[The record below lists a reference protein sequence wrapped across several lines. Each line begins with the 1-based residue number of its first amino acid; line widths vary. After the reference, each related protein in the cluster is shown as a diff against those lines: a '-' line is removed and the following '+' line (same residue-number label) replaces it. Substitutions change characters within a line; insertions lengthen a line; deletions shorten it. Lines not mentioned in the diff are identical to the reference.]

1 MSLGRLGCPCGTADA
16 ILPFAPLHEPLC
28 TTAGAPLHLD
38 AVLTCDPGSRSVMQ
52 ALWADVEAKF
62 KETALSFELIP
73 ETRDYVAP
81 DRDPWRFF

>member
-1 MSLGRLGCPCGTADA
+1 
-16 ILPFAPLHEPLC
+16 
-28 TTAGAPLHLD
+28 
-38 AVLTCDPGSRSVMQ
+38 MQ